1 MHAAIWFHFNLWK
14 PVVQIPPVGF
24 LYVAGWIGYVGRE
37 YLNIVKGEKKPEE
50 KEIIIDVPL
59 ALSLAGK
66 GAGWPFRVVTELR
79 EGTLTEKAENITVS
93 PR

>member
-1 MHAAIWFHFNLWK
+1 M
-14 PVVQIPPVGF
+14 
-24 LYVAGWIGYVGRE
+24 AGWIGYVGRE
-37 YLNIVKGEKKPEE
+37 YLNIVKGDKKPEE

-59 ALSLAGK
+59 AITLAWR
-66 GAGWPFRVVTELR
+66 GAGWPFRTITELR